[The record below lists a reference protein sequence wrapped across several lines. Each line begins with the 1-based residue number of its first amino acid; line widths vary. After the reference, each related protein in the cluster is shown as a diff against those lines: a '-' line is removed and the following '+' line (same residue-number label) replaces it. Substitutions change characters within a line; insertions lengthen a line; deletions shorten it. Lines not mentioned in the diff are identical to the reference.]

1 MLVTFPDQSAVLAQG
16 RLGLIISDRSRK
28 PDWAVYLD
36 ERWAGDPEVTWP
48 HRIID
53 WPDMGLP
60 VNEGE
65 FFDVV
70 ADIHERAKKTELV
83 EIACYGGIG
92 RTGTV
97 LSCLAITAGVSPES
111 AVDWVREHYDPRAV
125 ETNDQHELIQRF
137 AQSL

>member
-16 RLGLIISDRSRK
+16 RLGLIISDRPRM

-36 ERWAGDPEVTWP
+36 ERWVGDPDVTWP
-48 HRIID
+48 YRIIE

-60 VNEGE
+60 INEAE
-65 FFDVV
+65 IYEVV
-70 ADIHERAKKTELV
+70 LDIHEHAINRQLV

-97 LSCLAITAGVSPES
+97 LSCLAITAGTAPTR
-111 AVDWVREHYDPRAV
+111 AVDWVREHYDQRAV
-125 ETNDQHELIQRF
+125 ETDDQYELIQRF